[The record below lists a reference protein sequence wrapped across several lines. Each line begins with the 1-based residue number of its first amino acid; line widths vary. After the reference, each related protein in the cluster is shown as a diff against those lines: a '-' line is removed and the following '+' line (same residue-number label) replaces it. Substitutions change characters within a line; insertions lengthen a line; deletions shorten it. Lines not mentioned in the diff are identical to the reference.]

1 MERCNK
7 RLVAELVARREELAA
22 MRVPDR
28 IRTAVR
34 LRLEML
40 APVMGA
46 QPRALAHMR
55 ASVLHPRGPAQSN
68 VSSVM

>member
-1 MERCNK
+1 
-7 RLVAELVARREELAA
+7 

>member
-1 MERCNK
+1 M
-7 RLVAELVARREELAA
+7 AELVARREELAA

-34 LRLEML
+34 LRLQML

-46 QPRALAHMR
+46 P
-55 ASVLHPRGPAQSN
+55 PTP
-68 VSSVM
+68 